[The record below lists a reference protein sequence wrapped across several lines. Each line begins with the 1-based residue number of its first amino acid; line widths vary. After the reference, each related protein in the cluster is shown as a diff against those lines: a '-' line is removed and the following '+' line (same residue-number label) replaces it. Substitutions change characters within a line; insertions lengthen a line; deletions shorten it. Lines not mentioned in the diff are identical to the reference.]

1 MKYPNGCGLTNGE
14 IPNDHEK
21 VKKMSI
27 EYMRTTKQTKAGT
40 YQMQRIRDTVIVY
53 LQPKIG
59 GEDYIGENA
68 ILRRLRV
75 GEMKREIHAEKY
87 ELAGI
92 SRWSLSKTDTW
103 KATNVKVSH
112 RNPEQD
118 VAEPWMETYAEDES
132 FHAASTPSA
141 LKEFVRTYDDF
152 ITRTL
157 LKAEGEVFNPITN
170 ETRVHFI
177 NVLNEPLQETWV
189 RISDDEEALARIWNN
204 EFKKLAGAILPVKAW
219 KCNDHHARP
228 QRNVWASFDNV
239 ETKAYGMTSGVSLP
253 PHLWTIID
261 PDTEKAVP
269 IIDPADEDARL
280 EREHQ
285 ERVEANEEADRLN
298 AHLEQQEDYSAGI
311 AYPER
316 KKQPVGSLGQPTFEV
331 GKTYTNWPHRNA
343 TCRVID
349 VGEGEVRVE
358 LKNSNGNIVRRWAD
372 VKWRR
377 ITLGRPLHPFG
388 LQDTDCI
395 LVDVE
400 PFNMPCFNAC
410 DIVEVDA

>member
-27 EYMRTTKQTKAGT
+27 EYMKTTVRTKAGT
-40 YQMQRIRDTVIVY
+40 YRMWKNRQDHLMIS
-53 LQPKIG
+53 LEPKIG
-59 GEDYIGENA
+59 GEGVVGWKWGVAKIKPEYEIKPLGESGIA
-68 ILRRLRV
+68 AKLHSCTKTGGRTAFDVKFSKYLPDGESWERR
-75 GEMKREIHAEKY
+75 
-87 ELAGI
+87 
-92 SRWSLSKTDTW
+92 
-103 KATNVKVSH
+103 
-112 RNPEQD
+112 
-118 VAEPWMETYAEDES
+118 AEDKT

-141 LKEFVRTYDDF
+141 LKEFVRLYDEF
-152 ITRTL
+152 FTSTL
-157 LKAEGEVFNPITN
+157 LECEGEVFNPITN

-177 NVLNEPLQETWV
+177 NVLNEPLEETWV

-261 PDTEKAVP
+261 PNTEKAVP
-269 IIDPADEDARL
+269 IIDPADEDAQL

-285 ERVEANEEADRLN
+285 ERVEA
-298 AHLEQQEDYSAGI
+298 
-311 AYPER
+311 PER

-343 TCRVID
+343 TCKVID

-358 LKNSNGNIVRRWAD
+358 LKNSNGNIVRRWAE

-377 ITLGRPLHPFG
+377 ITLERPLHPFG

-410 DIVEVDA
+410 DIVEASQ

>member
-14 IPNDHEK
+14 IPNNHEK

-27 EYMRTTKQTKAGT
+27 EYMKTTKETKAGI
-40 YQMQRIRDTVIVY
+40 YKMRRGRDTVIVY

-59 GEDYIGENA
+59 GEDYVGENA
-68 ILRRLRV
+68 ICRLLRV

-103 KATNVKVSH
+103 KATNVKISH
-112 RNPEQD
+112 RNPEPHA
-118 VAEPWMETYAEDES
+118 AESWMQTYAEDES

-157 LKAEGEVFNPITN
+157 LKVEGEVFNPITN

-177 NVLNEPLQETWV
+177 NVLNEPLEETWV

-219 KCNDHHARP
+219 KCDDHHARP
-228 QRNVWASFDNV
+228 QRNVWASFDHG
-239 ETKAYGMTSGVSLP
+239 ETKAYGMTSGVALP

-261 PDTEKAVP
+261 PDTEYTFS
-269 IIDPADEDARL
+269 DEQMSYL
-280 EREHQ
+280 EPEP
-285 ERVEANEEADRLN
+285 VE
-298 AHLEQQEDYSAGI
+298 
-311 AYPER
+311 
-316 KKQPVGSLGQPTFEV
+316 EV
-331 GKTYTNWPHRNA
+331 KGMSDEFWN
-343 TCRVID
+343 
-349 VGEGEVRVE
+349 
-358 LKNSNGNIVRRWAD
+358 
-372 VKWRR
+372 
-377 ITLGRPLHPFG
+377 ITLRLGAWTGKVSLPKSIFG
-388 LQDTDCI
+388 TAESAINQAL
-395 LVDVE
+395 
-400 PFNMPCFNAC
+400 C
-410 DIVEVDA
+410 DIEVANDQRADGAEAVHATNPEHMLGSIDFTEASE

>member
-1 MKYPNGCGLTNGE
+1 MTIQYMK
-14 IPNDHEK
+14 
-21 VKKMSI
+21 
-27 EYMRTTKQTKAGT
+27 TTKETKAGT
-40 YQMQRIRDTVIVY
+40 YRMRRVRGHIMVSLT
-53 LQPKIG
+53 PKIG
-59 GEDYIGENA
+59 GEGVVGMTYTIGRMEKFIGDEWRTSNVRWHKFSNEDGAWERKAENDA
-68 ILRRLRV
+68 F
-75 GEMKREIHAEKY
+75 
-87 ELAGI
+87 
-92 SRWSLSKTDTW
+92 
-103 KATNVKVSH
+103 
-112 RNPEQD
+112 
-118 VAEPWMETYAEDES
+118 YAS
-132 FHAASTPSA
+132 STPSA
-141 LKEFVRTYDDF
+141 LRTFVALYDEFF
-152 ITRTL
+152 IRTL
-157 LKAEGEVFNPITN
+157 LEYEGEVFNPITN
-170 ETRVHFI
+170 ETRIHYGSFGDD
-177 NVLNEPLQETWV
+177 EPLHETWI
-189 RISDDEEALARIWNN
+189 RISDDEDALARIWNN
-204 EFKKLAGAILPVKAW
+204 EFKKLANAVVPVKRW
-219 KCNDHHARP
+219 DNHDDHTRRP
-228 QRNVWASFDNV
+228 QNNIWAVIDR
-239 ETKAYGMTSGVSLP
+239 EHTAALGMSTGVGLP

-316 KKQPVGSLGQPTFEV
+316 KKQPVGSLGQPIFEV

-358 LKNSNGNIVRRWAD
+358 LKNSNGNIVRRWAE